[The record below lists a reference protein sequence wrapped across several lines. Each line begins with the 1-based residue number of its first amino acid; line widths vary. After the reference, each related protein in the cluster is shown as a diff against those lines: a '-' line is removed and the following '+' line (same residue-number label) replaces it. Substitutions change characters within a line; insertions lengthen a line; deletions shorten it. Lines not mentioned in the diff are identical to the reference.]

1 MTKDKKHL
9 FWLIGSLTFAVI
21 YGSMAMQKAFK
32 TAYVVQ
38 DDARQH
44 VFWMQRFLDPELF
57 PDDFITD
64 YFQSVATGGYK
75 ALYQVMAGLGVEPF
89 LFNKLLPL
97 VLGLITT
104 FYCFQL
110 CLELLPVPFAGFAAA
125 VLLNQSLW
133 MGFDLVSA
141 TPRAFAYP
149 LFVAFLYYWL
159 QRRWLPLLISIG
171 LMGGFYPTCVLLAS
185 GILFWQ
191 MLVSQKQKLNLDF
204 LGLASL
210 GLAVV
215 VMLGYAMEPSAYG
228 SLVSGA
234 AAREMPEFLPGGRNY
249 FFDDNPFLFWLTGS
263 RSGWLP
269 LLMPPLIWVGLCLPW
284 LLQQKSRFPLAGM
297 VTEKIRIFSAIIITS
312 TGWFVL
318 AHLLLFKLYLPSR
331 FTNLSLRVVMALAAG
346 MVTAIV
352 WDKIWR
358 AKKWL
363 PLGWLL
369 LGLLLLYPHLDSSF
383 PRTSYRVIKD
393 PTIYEFFQQQPKD
406 ILIASLSDAA
416 NNIPTFSG
424 RKILV
429 SREYGISYHQAY
441 VQEFRQRATNLIA
454 AQYTP
459 DLTTVQNFIRKYGV
473 DFWLLDRNAFTPEYL
488 AENTWLQQYQPV
500 AGEAVATLQ
509 GGVTPALASLQAGC
523 TILNAGDYTIM
534 AADCIMKGSSTESNA
549 SN

>member
-1 MTKDKKHL
+1 
-9 FWLIGSLTFAVI
+9 
-21 YGSMAMQKAFK
+21 MA
-32 TAYVVQ
+32 TV
-38 DDARQH
+38 
-44 VFWMQRFLDPELF
+44 
-57 PDDFITD
+57 
-64 YFQSVATGGYK
+64 
-75 ALYQVMAGLGVEPF
+75 GVEPL

-97 VLGLITT
+97 LLGVITT

-133 MGFDLVSA
+133 MGFDLVSGTA
-141 TPRAFAYP
+141 RAFAYP

-159 QRRWLPLLISIG
+159 QRRWLPLLLSIG
-171 LMGGFYPTCVLLAS
+171 LMGLFYPTCVLLAA

-191 MLVSQKQKLNLDF
+191 MLVSQKQGLNLDF
-204 LGLASL
+204 LGLAGF
-210 GLAVV
+210 GLTVAVV
-215 VMLGYAMEPSAYG
+215 VGYAVEPSTYG
-228 SLVSGA
+228 PLISGA
-234 AAREMPEFLPGGRNY
+234 AARQMPEFLPGGRNY

-269 LLMPPLIWVGLCLPW
+269 LLMPPLIWIGLFLPW
-284 LLQQKSRFPLAGM
+284 LLQQKTRFPLAGM
-297 VTEKIRIFSAIIITS
+297 VPKKIGIFSTIIITS

-346 MVTAIV
+346 MVVAII
-352 WDKIWR
+352 WDKVSQL
-358 AKKWL
+358 KKWQ

-369 LGLLLLYPHLDSSF
+369 VGLLLLYPHVDGSF

-393 PTIYEFFQQQPKD
+393 ATIYEFFQQQPKD

-416 NNIPTFSG
+416 NNIPTFSA

-441 VQEFRQRATNLIA
+441 VQEFRQRAIDLIT

-459 DLTTVQNFIRKYGV
+459 DLTQVQNFIGKYGV
-473 DFWLLDRNAFTPEYL
+473 DFWLLDRNGFKPEYL
-488 AENTWLQQYQPV
+488 AGNTWLQQYQPV
-500 AGEAVATLQ
+500 AGEALATLQ
-509 GGVTPALASLQAGC
+509 GGVTPALALLEESC

-534 AADCIMKGSSTESNA
+534 AADCIMKGNSRESNA
-549 SN
+549 GN

>member
-1 MTKDKKHL
+1 MTKNKKQL
-9 FWLIGSLTFAVI
+9 LWLIASITFAII
-21 YGSMAMQKAFK
+21 YGIMALQKAFK
-32 TAYVVQ
+32 TPYVVQ

-44 VFWMQRFLDPELF
+44 VFWMQRFIDPGLF

-64 YFQSVATGGYK
+64 YFQSVAPGGYK
-75 ALYQVMAGLGVEPF
+75 AIYQIMASVGVEPL

-97 VLGLITT
+97 LLGIITT

-110 CLELLPVPFAGFAAA
+110 CLQLFPVPFAGFAAA

-133 MGFDLVSA
+133 MAFDLVSGTA
-141 TPRAFAYP
+141 RAFAYP

-159 QRRWLPLLISIG
+159 QRRWLPLLLSIG
-171 LMGGFYPTCVLLAS
+171 LMGLFYPTCVLLAA

-191 MLVSQKQKLNLDF
+191 MLVSQKQQFNLDF

-210 GLAVV
+210 GLTVV
-215 VMLGYAMEPSAYG
+215 VMLGYAVEPSAYG
-228 SLVSGA
+228 ALISGA
-234 AAREMPEFLPGGRNY
+234 AAREMPEFLPGGRNS
-249 FFDDNPFLFWLTGS
+249 FFDDNPLRFWLTGS

-269 LLMPPLIWVGLCLPW
+269 LLMPPLIWIGLFLPW
-284 LLQQKSRFPLAGM
+284 LLQQKARFPLAAM
-297 VTEKIRIFSAIIITS
+297 VTEKIRIFSTIVITS

-331 FTNLSLRVVMALAAG
+331 FTNVSLRVVMALAAG
-346 MVTAIV
+346 MVMAII
-352 WDKIWR
+352 WDKVSQSR
-358 AKKWL
+358 KWQ

-369 LGLLLLYPHLDSSF
+369 VGLLLLYPHLDSSF
-383 PRTSYRVIKD
+383 PRTSYRVVKD
-393 PTIYEFFQQQPKD
+393 PTIYEFFQGQPKD
-406 ILIASLSDAA
+406 ILIASLSDTA
-416 NNIPTFSG
+416 NNIPTFSA

-441 VQEFRQRATNLIA
+441 VQEFRQRATDLIT
-454 AQYTP
+454 AQYAP

-488 AENTWLQQYQPV
+488 AGNTWLQQYQPA
-500 AGEAVATLQ
+500 AGEALATLQ
-509 GGVTPALASLQAGC
+509 GGVTPALASRQESC